1 METAGSLSI
10 RVNLGTGTVRN
21 SPFMSTVVAA
31 ATKASRCVLS
41 GTATVGTVV
50 DVDSVIMLKARRFRL
65 HPWHHVDSAWI

>member
-1 METAGSLSI
+1 
-10 RVNLGTGTVRN
+10 
-21 SPFMSTVVAA
+21 VVAA